1 MLLLTTS
8 VIYEECRSDW
18 SHQFSAVQQLD
29 GCSMTRPFS
38 LRRCGLRDYIYASW
52 CAITL
57 LVIPD
62 SLAVTAL

>member
-1 MLLLTTS
+1 MLLLTKG

-29 GCSMTRPFS
+29 GCSMTRPF
-38 LRRCGLRDYIYASW
+38 LYASW
-52 CAITL
+52 CAIITL

-62 SLAVTAL
+62 SLAVVIL